1 MNMKTQTA
9 NVRPGTGATP
19 GLAFGRVK
27 TVFLIVA
34 ILAALGIA
42 TTTRADRVGHDVSA
56 GNVTV
61 VNTNILP
68 VLPTDWGTIL
78 SVPVAVNGFAIS
90 NNYNISD
97 HRIVIQGNPA
107 DDVGLG
113 VLISAVSQNMRNN
126 RGSNMTHTVSAS
138 PIPTP
143 TNGIVGLQ
151 YEVATQGEPLVN
163 NDAITSPEDNVNFAS
178 AWFPYATW
186 FGGYAFNI
194 NNTNGGLMNS
204 LIGSP
209 GLVLGTHVI
218 DWKSISNLNG
228 RAYLDL
234 RSFGIDSRRDGVLL
248 VNHAKNEA
256 NYASSMVNDS
266 EDGTPWDGTWTI
278 QVRDNRSGSLEQ
290 DPFVFVFVP
299 KSNTNVVSGMIMAD
313 ASIPMFSGNAP
324 AFTVTKRDD
333 IAGGTY
339 ELKIPGRSPTDGV
352 LIISSGCGGPYNGDN
367 IVTYEPNTAGDGWL
381 IQTRDLPA
389 CGVQNMDPTDVVCT
403 FAFIP
408 AEKPGVTVTPNK
420 NLLTTEAGGTAQFTV
435 RVNGY
440 PKPTADV
447 TINLSSSDT
456 GEGTVAPST
465 LTFTPAEWDVPKTV
479 TITGVDD
486 GDVDGSQAYT
496 INLSSTTS
504 TDPGFNGLVPGNVGA
519 INIDNEAG
527 VALDKTSIT
536 TTEAGG
542 TDTFS
547 VWLTVAP
554 TADVTLAL
562 SSSDTT
568 EATVSPGSL
577 TFTPANYATPQV
589 VTVTGV
595 DDFVQDG
602 TIAYTIITGPASSTD
617 GNYNNFNALDVA
629 GQNVDNDLAK
639 VIVPASKFTVT
650 EPNTTV
656 NIPLVL
662 NSQPTANVT
671 INCVSSDTTE
681 GTVTPSVTF
690 TPANWSTPQNVTV
703 TAADDLVNDGTVAWS
718 IITSVTSTDP
728 VYAAIDPDDVTM
740 ETVDNEADFA
750 LPSGALT
757 YGAGEP
763 ATGID
768 SYATVSDLDT
778 ADYNGGGLT
787 VTITAGGSSND
798 RLDVRNTGTD
808 PGQIGVSGSTISYGG
823 VTIGTKSGGTG
834 TTPLAITFT
843 STAATPE
850 AAQALARSVTYR
862 NVDAKAAPQ
871 TRTLS
876 FVLADGDGGVSTV
889 TKTINIR
896 LLRIYSFQQGADGG
910 FGLYTNALDTQ
921 IHPDFPNTPYPAGY
935 SANGL
940 WIDYNPL
947 AVLPTDQMQCFLK
960 FTDLFGTGPGQI
972 PAGAKIVFAELT
984 MNVADSGHGARFN
997 RMLGDWDET
1006 ITFTSVGDG
1015 IALDDVEAVSG
1026 TNAFLGDQAHNTTSG
1041 TGLRTIGVTSDVQAW
1056 ANGTNNYGWVMSTW
1070 EGGENG
1076 TAFSPC
1082 ETTNV
1087 VLRPRLRVGWL
1098 PPSESV
1104 ASFQQGTNGYTGTV
1118 DTQVR
1123 LVAPDT
1129 SFAANTTLSPDP
1141 LVSATPIPNPNHVLI
1156 RFDNIIGLGA
1166 DQVPPGATIHAAIL
1180 EVTSINADAQGA
1192 GGQFHRL
1199 LKTWNATDTWNIW
1212 VNGVSPDG
1220 VEAAVSPTVTLPTEG
1235 FGVTVQPTKHNIE
1248 LTADVQAW
1256 ASGTAANYGWVILP
1270 WDEGSNGWAFN
1281 SAEAALTGSQP
1292 LLRVYFT
1299 FNRIVLKTPIVSP
1312 GSVQLP
1318 FTAQADGQYY
1328 MLRAPDITGPW
1339 TTNGSATVVGGTAT
1353 YTDHSPLAERAFY
1366 RVQQQ

>member
-1 MNMKTQTA
+1 MM
-9 NVRPGTGATP
+9 
-19 GLAFGRVK
+19 
-27 TVFLIVA
+27 FLMAA
-34 ILAALGIA
+34 ILAALGMA

-61 VNTNILP
+61 THTNILP

-90 NNYNISD
+90 NNFNISD
-97 HRIVIQGNPA
+97 HRIVVGGNPA

-113 VLISAVSQNMRNN
+113 VLISAVSQNLRNN
-126 RGSNMTHTVSAS
+126 RGSNMTHTVSAG
-138 PIPTP
+138 PIPVP
-143 TNGIVGLQ
+143 TNGVGGLQ
-151 YEVATQGEPLVN
+151 YEVATQSEPFVN
-163 NDAITSPEDNVNFAS
+163 DENVASIEDNVNFAS

-186 FGGYAFNI
+186 LGGYAFN
-194 NNTNGGLMNS
+194 NNRTNGGVMNA
-204 LIGSP
+204 LQASP
-209 GLVLGTHVI
+209 GIVLGTHVI
-218 DWKSISNLNG
+218 DWKTVSNLNG
-228 RAYLDL
+228 RAYVDL

-248 VNHAKNEA
+248 VNHGKNEA
-256 NYASSMVNDS
+256 NYAISQVNDS
-266 EDGTPWDGTWTI
+266 EDGNEWDGTWTI
-278 QVRDNRSGSLEQ
+278 QVRDNRSNALEQ

-299 KSNTNVVSGMIMAD
+299 KSNTNVVSGMFTAD
-313 ASIPMFSGNAP
+313 STITMYSGNTP
-324 AFTVTKRDD
+324 AFTVDKRQD
-333 IAGGTY
+333 IGNGTY
-339 ELKIPGRSPTDGV
+339 ELKIPGRSPADGV
-352 LIISSGCGGPYNGDN
+352 LIISGACGGGYNADN
-367 IVTYEPNTAGDGWL
+367 IVTFEANTAGDGWL

-389 CGVQNMDPTDVVCT
+389 CGLQNMDDTDVVCS

-456 GEGTVAPST
+456 GEGTVSPAT

-496 INLSSTTS
+496 INLSTTTS

-527 VALDKTSIT
+527 VALDATSIT
-536 TTEAGG
+536 TTEGGG
-542 TDTFS
+542 TATFS

-568 EATVSPGSL
+568 EATVSSASL
-577 TFTPANYATPQV
+577 TFTPTDYATPQV

-602 TIAYTIITGPASSTD
+602 TIGYTIITGPASSTD
-617 GNYNNFNALDVA
+617 GNYNNFDALDVA

-690 TPANWSTPQNVTV
+690 TPGNWSTPQNVTL
-703 TAADDLVNDGTVAWS
+703 TAVDDTVNDGTVGFS

-728 VYAAIDPDDVTM
+728 VYAAINPDDVTA

-750 LPSGALT
+750 LPSGDLT
-757 YGAGEP
+757 YGIGEP

-768 SYATVSDLDT
+768 SYATVSDIDT

-843 STAATPE
+843 SAAATPE
-850 AAQALARSVTYR
+850 AVQALARVVTYQ
-862 NVDAKAAPQ
+862 NVDANAAPQ
-871 TRTLS
+871 SRTLS
-876 FVLADGDGGVSTV
+876 FVLADGDGGFSTLP
-889 TKTINIR
+889 KNIILR
-896 LLRIYSFQQGADGG
+896 KMRIYSFQQGADGG
-910 FGLYTNALDTQ
+910 FGLYTSALDTQ
-921 IHPDFPNTPYPAGY
+921 IHPEFPTTPYPAGY
-935 SANGL
+935 STAGL
-940 WIDYNPL
+940 WIDYNPN
-947 AVLPTDQMQCFLK
+947 ATLPEIDQMQCFLK

-972 PAGAKIVFAELT
+972 PAGAKIVFAELI
-984 MNVADSGHGARFN
+984 MNVSNNGHGARFN
-997 RMLGDWDET
+997 RMLGDWDEGV
-1006 ITFTSVGDG
+1006 TFESLGDG
-1015 IALDDVEAVSG
+1015 VQLDGIEAIPG
-1026 TNAFLGDQAHNTTSG
+1026 TNSFLGDQAHNTKPG
-1041 TGLRTIGVTSDVQAW
+1041 AGLWAIGVTSDVQAW
-1056 ANGTNNYGWVMSTW
+1056 ADGTNNYGWVMNTW
-1070 EGGENG
+1070 AGGTDG

-1082 ETTNV
+1082 EETNV

-1104 ASFQQGTNGYTGTV
+1104 ASFQQGANGYTGEV

-1129 SFAANTTLSPDP
+1129 SYAANTTLSPDP
-1141 LVSATPIPNPNHVLI
+1141 LVSAAPIPNPNHVLV
-1156 RFDNIIGLGA
+1156 RFDNIVGLGA

-1180 EVTSINADAQGA
+1180 ELTSINADAQGA
-1192 GGQFHRL
+1192 GAQFHRL

-1220 VEAAVSPTVTLPTEG
+1220 IEAAVSPTVTLPVEG
-1235 FGVTVQPTKHNIE
+1235 FGVTVQATKHNIE
-1248 LTADVQAW
+1248 ITGDVQAW
-1256 ASGTAANYGWVILP
+1256 ASGTAANYGWAILP

-1281 SAEAALTGSQP
+1281 SAEATLAGSQP
-1292 LLRVYFT
+1292 LLRVYYT
-1299 FNRIVLKTPIVSP
+1299 FNRIVLQTPIVSP

-1318 FTAQADGQYY
+1318 FTAQADGSYY
-1328 MLRAPDITGPW
+1328 VLRAPDITGPW
-1339 TTNGSATVVGGTAT
+1339 TTNGTATVVSGAAT
-1353 YTDHSPLAERAFY
+1353 YTDNVPLPDRAFY